1 MIITLIGLVVAAIG
15 LILLGVGTRLQMLC
29 FVLFCGLFN
38 GSATLI
44 ITALGSVSIQPAL
57 LAALFLVLRCALP
70 GRRSAPVLGSALA
83 DNGWLLLLV
92 GYSAIGAFL
101 LPALFQGSI
110 AVVPLRPS
118 NNPLGL
124 TAYPLRFSPQNIT
137 TAAYMSLTL
146 VGAICAHMAVR
157 RADAAAR
164 IARLASVIA
173 LAHVATGWSAAALR
187 NTPLQAV
194 FAFFRNGHYMQL
206 DQDFGGMAR
215 LTGISPE
222 PSLYASYGLVWFLFV
237 TELWL
242 RSVDRR
248 WTGPAALALF
258 LTLLASTST
267 TAYVGLAAYSAVLLI
282 RQTFLVGTIPAGKG
296 LVIAACLAALLAT
309 LLALVAG
316 SDAVA
321 SGLARML
328 RLTTSDKL
336 SSGSG
341 VARLLWAKQGLT
353 AFAASWGLGIGAGS
367 FRSSSILAAILGS
380 SGIVG
385 IASLLLYLRRVFRP
399 TAQTTWR
406 RTGLAELDVASAA
419 SWAALMSLVPA
430 SVSAP
435 SPDPGLVW
443 GLLAGLSLGLRRHA
457 YGLYLAAP
465 RQTRSDPVGLVGEA
479 APGPA
484 YPGTGRPHP
493 A

>member
-157 RADAAAR
+157 RADAASR

-222 PSLYASYGLVWFLFV
+222 PSLYASYGLIWFLFV

-296 LVIAACLAALLAT
+296 LVIAACLATLLAT

-367 FRSSSILAAILGS
+367 FRSSQHPRRDPRVERDRRHRLAAALPAPRLPAHRADHLAPHRAGRA
-380 SGIVG
+380 GRG
-385 IASLLLYLRRVFRP
+385 LRRQLGRADEPRP
-399 TAQTTWR
+399 R
-406 RTGLAELDVASAA
+406 
-419 SWAALMSLVPA
+419 
-430 SVSAP
+430 
-435 SPDPGLVW
+435 
-443 GLLAGLSLGLRRHA
+443 LGLRPVARSRPRLGPA
-457 YGLYLAAP
+457 RRALAGPQAP
-465 RQTRSDPVGLVGEA
+465 RLRALSCCTAANPIRSG
-479 APGPA
+479 
-484 YPGTGRPHP
+484 GTCR
-493 A
+493 

>member
-1 MIITLIGLVVAAIG
+1 
-15 LILLGVGTRLQMLC
+15 
-29 FVLFCGLFN
+29 
-38 GSATLI
+38 
-44 ITALGSVSIQPAL
+44 
-57 LAALFLVLRCALP
+57 
-70 GRRSAPVLGSALA
+70 
-83 DNGWLLLLV
+83 
-92 GYSAIGAFL
+92 
-101 LPALFQGSI
+101 
-110 AVVPLRPS
+110 
-118 NNPLGL
+118 
-124 TAYPLRFSPQNIT
+124 
-137 TAAYMSLTL
+137 
-146 VGAICAHMAVR
+146 
-157 RADAAAR
+157 
-164 IARLASVIA
+164 
-173 LAHVATGWSAAALR
+173 
-187 NTPLQAV
+187 
-194 FAFFRNGHYMQL
+194 MQL

-222 PSLYASYGLVWFLFV
+222 PSLYASFGLVWFLFV

-267 TAYVGLAAYSAVLLI
+267 TAYVGLAAYSAVLLM
-282 RQTFLVGTIPAGKG
+282 RQTFLVGTIPAAKG

-321 SGLARML
+321 SGLSRML

-385 IASLLLYLRRVFRP
+385 IASLLLYLRRVFRL
-399 TAQTTWR
+399 TSQTTWR
-406 RTGLAELDVASAA
+406 RTGVAELDVAAAA
-419 SWAALMSLVPA
+419 SWAVLISLVPA
-430 SVSAP
+430 SVAAP

-457 YGLYLAAP
+457 YGLYRAAP

-479 APGPA
+479 ARSPA
-484 YPGTGRPHP
+484 YSGEGRPHP